1 MMLIIARSFTLGSQI
16 ALKTPSV
23 NNFRIEA
30 PIGTDAKTRQ
40 FTTPQKLVNC
50 GWMNAK
56 IGRKLLHGHHPG
68 KVVFGF
74 CRHLFS
80 NPRYFEAAQQHSRKR
95 KILQR
100 ANGCYLKALLIATG
114 AECTNESKTFRML

>member
-23 NNFRIEA
+23 DNFGIEA

-40 FTTPQKLVNC
+40 FATPQKLVNC

-80 NPRYFEAAQQHSRKR
+80 SPRHFELLNNTHESGRYSNVQTDAT
-95 KILQR
+95 
-100 ANGCYLKALLIATG
+100 LKL
-114 AECTNESKTFRML
+114 S